1 MIFIPKTQGDLGMS
15 TEKQDTRICT
25 VEIARDLPLSE
36 QLHEANAQIC
46 FEAADDEK
54 VLLEE
59 IGFRNGYRVLRYLV
73 WRNKE
78 IKK

>member
-1 MIFIPKTQGDLGMS
+1 MP
-15 TEKQDTRICT
+15 TEEQDTRFYT
-25 VEIARDLPLSE
+25 VEIGRNLPLSE

-59 IGFRNGYRVLRYLV
+59 IGFRSGYRVLRYRL

-78 IKK
+78 INK

>member
-1 MIFIPKTQGDLGMS
+1 MP
-15 TEKQDTRICT
+15 TEEQDTRFYS
-25 VEIARDLPLSE
+25 VEIDRNLPLSE

-59 IGFRNGYRVLRYLV
+59 IGFRNGYRVLRYRL

-78 IKK
+78 IEK

>member
-1 MIFIPKTQGDLGMS
+1 MS
-15 TEKQDTRICT
+15 TEEQDTRFFT
-25 VEIARDLPLSE
+25 VEIARNLPLSE

-46 FEAADDEK
+46 FEAAHDEK

-59 IGFRNGYRVLRYLV
+59 SGFRNGYRVLHYRL

-78 IKK
+78 VKK

>member
-1 MIFIPKTQGDLGMS
+1 MP
-15 TEKQDTRICT
+15 TEEQDTRIYT
-25 VEIARDLPLSE
+25 VEIGRNLPLSE
-36 QLHEANAQIC
+36 QLHEANAQIS

-54 VLLEE
+54 VRLEE
-59 IGFRNGYRVLRYLV
+59 IGFRNGYRVLRYRL

>member
-1 MIFIPKTQGDLGMS
+1 MP
-15 TEKQDTRICT
+15 TEEQDTRFYS
-25 VEIARDLPLSE
+25 VEIDRNLPLSE

-46 FEAADDEK
+46 SEAAGDEK

-59 IGFRNGYRVLRYLV
+59 IGFRNGYRVLRYRL

-78 IKK
+78 IEK

>member
-1 MIFIPKTQGDLGMS
+1 MP
-15 TEKQDTRICT
+15 TEEQDIRFYT
-25 VEIARDLPLSE
+25 VEIGRNLPLSE

-46 FEAADDEK
+46 SEAAGDEK

-59 IGFRNGYRVLRYLV
+59 IGVRNGYRVLRYRL

-78 IKK
+78 IEK

>member
-1 MIFIPKTQGDLGMS
+1 MP
-15 TEKQDTRICT
+15 TEEQDIRFYT
-25 VEIARDLPLSE
+25 VEIGRNLPLSE

-59 IGFRNGYRVLRYLV
+59 IGFRSGYRVLRYRL

-78 IKK
+78 INK

>member
-1 MIFIPKTQGDLGMS
+1 MP
-15 TEKQDTRICT
+15 TEEKDTRFYT
-25 VEIARDLPLSE
+25 VEIGRNLPLSE

-59 IGFRNGYRVLRYLV
+59 IGFRSGYRVLRYRL

-78 IKK
+78 INK

>member
-1 MIFIPKTQGDLGMS
+1 MP
-15 TEKQDTRICT
+15 TEEQDTRFYT
-25 VEIARDLPLSE
+25 VEIARNLPLSK

-59 IGFRNGYRVLRYLV
+59 IGFRSGYRVLRYRL

-78 IKK
+78 INK

>member
-1 MIFIPKTQGDLGMS
+1 MP
-15 TEKQDTRICT
+15 TEEQDTRFFT
-25 VEIARDLPLSE
+25 VEIARNLPLSE

-59 IGFRNGYRVLRYLV
+59 IGFRNGCRVLHYRL

-78 IKK
+78 VKK

>member
-1 MIFIPKTQGDLGMS
+1 MP
-15 TEKQDTRICT
+15 TEEQDIRFYT
-25 VEIARDLPLSE
+25 VEIGRNLPLSE

-46 FEAADDEK
+46 SEAADDEK
-54 VLLEE
+54 VRLEE
-59 IGFRNGYRVLRYLV
+59 IGFRSGYRVLRYRL

>member
-1 MIFIPKTQGDLGMS
+1 MP
-15 TEKQDTRICT
+15 TEEQDTRFYT
-25 VEIARDLPLSE
+25 VEIGRNLPLSE

-54 VLLEE
+54 VLLEK
-59 IGFRNGYRVLRYLV
+59 IGFRSGYRVLRYRL

-78 IKK
+78 INK

>member
-1 MIFIPKTQGDLGMS
+1 MPI
-15 TEKQDTRICT
+15 EKQSTRFYT
-25 VEIARDLPLSE
+25 VEIARKLPLSE

-59 IGFRNGYRVLRYLV
+59 IGFRNGYRVLRYRL
-73 WRNKE
+73 WRNREAKR
-78 IKK
+78 

>member
-1 MIFIPKTQGDLGMS
+1 MP
-15 TEKQDTRICT
+15 TEEQDTRIYT
-25 VEIARDLPLSE
+25 VEIGRNLPLSE

-54 VLLEE
+54 VRLEE
-59 IGFRNGYRVLRYLV
+59 IGFRSGYRVLRYRL

>member
-1 MIFIPKTQGDLGMS
+1 MP
-15 TEKQDTRICT
+15 TEEQDARFYT
-25 VEIARDLPLSE
+25 VEIDRNLPLSE

-59 IGFRNGYRVLRYLV
+59 IGFRNGYRVLRYRL

-78 IKK
+78 INK

>member
-1 MIFIPKTQGDLGMS
+1 MP
-15 TEKQDTRICT
+15 TEEQDTRFYT
-25 VEIARDLPLSE
+25 VEIGRNLPLSE

-54 VLLEE
+54 VRLEE
-59 IGFRNGYRVLRYLV
+59 IGFRNGYRVLRYRL